1 MRTLKKF
8 DKQYYYY
15 TKWCYPGDADL
26 EAGFYHTTWETS
38 QDFKT
43 FLANVEPTKEFLIK
57 CFDTRE
63 ELYAFAKTVK
73 L

>member
-1 MRTLKKF
+1 MDENNKYF
-8 DKQYYYY
+8 YY
-15 TKWCYPGDADL
+15 TRWYLPGDSILDP
-26 EAGFYHTTWETS
+26 GFYHTTWETS

-63 ELYAFAKTVK
+63 EMEQFSRTVG